1 MVTPRDIGLYI
12 HIPFCRQRC
21 HFCAFY
27 LEVARADRMENF
39 CAALAQEVAL
49 CCEQGVMGERSLRS
63 IYFGGG
69 TPTVLPVQKLSA
81 LLRLICTTWPS
92 KPDAEITVEA
102 HPSTVTDDDVQA
114 LADAG
119 FTRISF
125 GAESMDDDDFK
136 PIGRPGS
143 VRDTE
148 RAVTAARRAGFR
160 NINLDVMYGLP
171 GQSLASWMKTLESLL
186 SLNPT
191 HISCY
196 ALTIEPDTTLARDL
210 TRHLVPALDETLQI
224 EMESAAEGLLSE
236 AGFTR
241 YEISNYA
248 KPGWASRHNLLYW
261 TGQDYLGLG
270 PSAQSYVDGIRFG
283 NLANLTAYLD
293 HLSHGTLPVDERT
306 VLSASEQQRDA
317 LVFGLRLVEG
327 VPGALVDT
335 SLVTAD
341 SRARLSQL
349 MSQGLLESTANRLRL
364 TSLGQRYADTVA
376 GQLF

>member
-1 MVTPRDIGLYI
+1 MVIHRDIGLYV

-27 LEVARADRMENF
+27 LEVARADRMERF
-39 CAALAQEVAL
+39 CTALAREVACYREQEV
-49 CCEQGVMGERSLRS
+49 VGERSLRS

-69 TPTVLPVQKLSA
+69 TPTVLPVQTLSA
-81 LLRLICTTWPS
+81 LLHLLRTTWPS
-92 KPDAEITVEA
+92 KPDIEITVEA
-102 HPSTVTDDDVQA
+102 HPSTVTADDVRA

-125 GAESMDDDDFK
+125 GAESMDDHDFG

-148 RAVTAARRAGFR
+148 RAVTAARKAGFR

-171 GQSLASWMKTLESLL
+171 GQSLASWTRTLQSLL
-186 SLNPT
+186 ALNPT

-196 ALTIEPDTTLARDL
+196 ALTIEPDTTLARDMA
-210 TRHLVPALDETLQI
+210 RHLVPALDESLQI

-236 AGFTR
+236 AGFMR

-261 TGQDYLGLG
+261 TDQDYLGLG
-270 PSAQSYVDGIRFG
+270 PSAQSYVNGVRFG
-283 NLANLTAYLD
+283 NIANLTAYLD
-293 HLSHGTLPVDERT
+293 HLGNGTLPVDERT

-317 LVFGLRLVEG
+317 LVFGLRLAEG
-327 VPGALVDT
+327 VPNAIVET
-335 SLVTAD
+335 SLVTAE
-341 SRARLSQL
+341 SRARLSRL
-349 MSQGLLESTANRLRL
+349 MSQGLLESKANRVRL
-364 TSLGQRYADTVA
+364 TSLGRRYADSVA